1 MRKLILEWVMPLLL
15 ADQILKIYIKLN
27 FTIGE
32 RAEFIPG
39 LLELQF
45 IENEGMAFGW
55 ALPGVVG
62 KLVLTTFRLI
72 ASVGIGIYLFKLVKE
87 KAHLG
92 LLRSVALI
100 WAGAIGNIIE
110 CCLRAVIFTFWL
122 GNYS

>member
-15 ADQILKIYIKLN
+15 ADQIIKIYIKLN

-32 RAEFIPG
+32 RVEFIPG

-55 ALPGVVG
+55 ALPGVAG

-72 ASVGIGIYLFKLVKE
+72 ASVGIGI
-87 KAHLG
+87 
-92 LLRSVALI
+92 
-100 WAGAIGNIIE
+100 
-110 CCLRAVIFTFWL
+110 
-122 GNYS
+122 